1 MSKAAPAG
9 EAADLAAHRAAIDAL
24 DREILANLNARARHA
39 QAIGALK
46 EGSSAYRPERE
57 AQVLAALA
65 AANSG
70 PLPNAAVTG
79 IFRQIMSACLALEQ
93 KLKVAYLG
101 PPGTFSHAAVARH
114 FGLFVDAAPLATI
127 DEIVRAVE
135 SGQCDYAVV
144 PVENSTEGAVGR
156 TLDLMCLTDL
166 SVCGEVKLRVQQNLL
181 SNEASLAGK
190 LFSRAKT

>member
-1 MSKAAPAG
+1 M
-9 EAADLAAHRAAIDAL
+9 
-24 DREILANLNARARHA
+24 RARHA
-39 QAIGALK
+39 QEIGALK

-57 AQVLAALA
+57 AQVLSALA
-65 AANSG
+65 AGNSG

-127 DEIVRAVE
+127 DEIFRAVRATNATTRWCRSRTPPKAP
-135 SGQCDYAVV
+135 SGARSISCA
-144 PVENSTEGAVGR
+144 
-156 TLDLMCLTDL
+156 
-166 SVCGEVKLRVQQNLL
+166 
-181 SNEASLAGK
+181 
-190 LFSRAKT
+190 